1 MFMLQHTASR
11 QRKILYVMDALYGGE
26 RIGGTEGQVLQLL
39 THLDRSRFEPR
50 LALFRP
56 TPYVEQAGALPCP
69 VDLLHIDRL
78 LAARTAVKLLRL
90 SAFIRRTRT
99 DLVHIFLNDAA
110 VAGPL
115 FCRLGG
121 AKVIVSRRDMGFW
134 YTETTL
140 RVLRLTKW
148 FVSRVIA
155 NSNAVRRNV
164 HEREGYPLTQI
175 DVCYNGHDPRRF
187 DVEALKGFREARKIG
202 PADPIVGMVA
212 NFNPWK
218 RHVDLVEAFARVRQR
233 HAHAHLVLVGTG
245 AVDECR
251 DAVRRCGIES
261 FVHFCGGVTDPIP
274 IVKHFN
280 VAVLCSESEGFS
292 NAVIEYMG
300 AGKASVCT
308 NVGGN
313 AELLQ
318 DGETGFLI
326 NPFDVQSLADRI
338 SLLLATPDVAQRI
351 GERALKVAH
360 GLTSRRMVDAHLE
373 LYERLLH

>member
-1 MFMLQHTASR
+1 MLQNTRRR
-11 QRKILYVMDALYGGE
+11 QRKILYVMDAFYGGE

-39 THLDRSRFEPR
+39 THLDRNRFEPR

-56 TPYVEQAGALPCP
+56 TPYVEQADALPCP

-78 LAARTAVKLLRL
+78 LTARTAIKLLRL

-134 YTETTL
+134 YTDSML

-164 HEREGYPLTQI
+164 HEREGYPLAQI

-187 DVEALKGFREARKIG
+187 DVEPLETFRDARRIG
-202 PADPIVGMVA
+202 RGDPIIGMVA

-218 RHVDLVEAFARVRQR
+218 RHVDLVEAFARIQQQHPR
-233 HAHAHLVLVGTG
+233 AHLVLVGTG
-245 AVDECR
+245 ATDECR
-251 DAVRRCGIES
+251 DAVRRCGVES
-261 FVHFCGGVTDPIP
+261 SVHFCGGVTDPIP
-274 IVKHFN
+274 IVKHFD

-292 NAVIEYMG
+292 NSVIEYMG
-300 AGKASVCT
+300 AGRASVCT

-313 AELLQ
+313 AELIE
-318 DGETGFLI
+318 DGQTGYLVD
-326 NPFDVQSLADRI
+326 PFDVEALARRI
-338 SLLLATPDVAQRI
+338 SYLLARPDVARSMGQ
-351 GERALKVAH
+351 RALTVAH
-360 GLTSRRMVDAHLE
+360 RLTSRRMIEAHLE
-373 LYERLLH
+373 LYERLLQ